1 MKWAIL
7 NITSSTASSEALIG
21 DIPVTLRVSARARRL
36 RLRVD
41 PRTRVVLLTMP
52 RRASRKAALAWA
64 GEHRAWLEATLAAMP
79 EPAAIIPGST
89 IPWRGGTLRVDWA
102 RTNPRRVG
110 IDGDRLIVGGAA
122 ESLEGRVLRWMK
134 AQALA
139 LLASETEEFAAKAGV
154 MASRV
159 SVGDPV
165 SRWGSCAS
173 SGALRYSWRLVM
185 APDFVRRAT
194 VAHEVAH
201 LVHMNHGPDFHALV
215 ATLLGTDPAP
225 ARAWLKREGAALH
238 RIGRRHPG

>member
-7 NITSSTASSEALIG
+7 NVTSSTASSEARIG
-21 DIPVTLRVSARARRL
+21 DVPVTLRVSARARRL

-41 PRTRVVLLTMP
+41 PRTRAVLLTMP
-52 RRASRKAALAWA
+52 RRTSRRAALAWA
-64 GEHRAWLEATLAAMP
+64 AEHRAWLEATLAAMP
-79 EPAAIIPGST
+79 EGLPIVPGARLSY
-89 IPWRGGTLRVDWA
+89 RGRELVVDWA
-102 RTNPRRVG
+102 PDRPRR
-110 IDGDRLIVGGAA
+110 IELAADRLIVGGAR
-122 ESLEGRVLRWMK
+122 ESLQGRVLRWLK

-139 LLASETEEFAAKAGV
+139 LLTEETHEFAARCGV

-159 SVGDPV
+159 GVGDPV

-201 LVHMNHGPDFHALV
+201 LVHMNHGPAFHALV
-215 ATLLGTDPAP
+215 AELFGADPTP
-225 ARAWLKREGAALH
+225 AREWLRREGGRLH
-238 RIGRRHPG
+238 RVGRGG